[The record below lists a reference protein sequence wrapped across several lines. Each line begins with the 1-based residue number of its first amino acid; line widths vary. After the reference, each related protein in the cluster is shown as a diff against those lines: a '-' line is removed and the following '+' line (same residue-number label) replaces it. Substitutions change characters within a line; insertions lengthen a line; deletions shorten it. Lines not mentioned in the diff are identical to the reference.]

1 MDGMLN
7 IVLFGPPG
15 AGKGTQAK
23 MLVEKYGLNH
33 ISTGEVIRNEIRLGT
48 EIGRSVKERIEH
60 GELASDEIVVRL
72 VADFVERHRDSKG
85 NIYDGFPRTT
95 VQAEEFDKTLAEHG
109 EAVDVMLSLEVPE
122 EELIKRL
129 LLRGQE
135 SGRAD
140 DFSIDVIRNR
150 LDIYNKQTAVV
161 AEYYRKQDKY
171 APIDGLGSVEEVF
184 RRLCN
189 EIDRFVI

>member
-1 MDGMLN
+1 MLN

-15 AGKGTQAK
+15 AGKGTQAA

-33 ISTGEVIRNEIRLGT
+33 ISTGQVIRDEIRLGT

-72 VADFVERHRDSKG
+72 VADFVEQHRQSKG

-95 VQAEEFDKTLAEHG
+95 VQAREFDKTLAGHDEH
-109 EAVDVMLSLEVPE
+109 VDVMLSLEVPE
-122 EELIKRL
+122 QDLIKRL

-150 LDIYNKQTAVV
+150 LDIYNKQTAIV
-161 AEYYRKQDKY
+161 ADYYRGQGKY
-171 APIDGLGSVEEVF
+171 SPIDGLGTVEEVF
-184 RRLCN
+184 ARLC
-189 EIDRFVI
+189 EVIDRFI

>member
-1 MDGMLN
+1 MLN

-15 AGKGTQAK
+15 AGKGTQAA

-33 ISTGEVIRNEIRLGT
+33 ISTGQVIREEIRLGT
-48 EIGRSVKERIEH
+48 EIGQSVRERIEH

-72 VADFVERHRDSKG
+72 VADFVEKHRQSKG

-95 VQAEEFDKTLAEHG
+95 VQAREFDKTLAEHG
-109 EAVDVMLSLEVPE
+109 EHVDVMLSLEVPE
-122 EELIKRL
+122 EELVKRL
-129 LLRGQE
+129 LLRGKE

-150 LDIYNKQTAVV
+150 LDIYNRQTTIV
-161 AEYYRKQDKY
+161 ESYYRAQGKY
-171 APIDGLGSVEEVF
+171 APISGLGTIDEVF
-184 RRLCN
+184 QRLCN
-189 EIDRFVI
+189 EIDKFVI

>member
-1 MDGMLN
+1 MLN

-23 MLVEKYGLNH
+23 MLVDKYGLNH
-33 ISTGEVIRNEIRLGT
+33 ISTGQVIRDEIRLGT

-60 GELASDEIVVRL
+60 GELASDEIVVKL
-72 VADFVERHRDSKG
+72 VADFVEQHRNSKG

-95 VQAEEFDKTLAEHG
+95 VQAEEFDRCLAEHG
-109 EAVDVMLSLEVPE
+109 EVVDVMLSLEVPE

-129 LLRGQE
+129 LLRGKE

-140 DFSIDVIRNR
+140 DFSIEVIQNR
-150 LDIYNKQTAVV
+150 LDIYNKQTAIV
-161 AEYYRKQDKY
+161 EDYYRKQGKY
-171 APIDGLGSVEEVF
+171 APVDGLGTVDEVF

-189 EIDRFVI
+189 EIDKFIV

>member
-1 MDGMLN
+1 MLN

-23 MLVEKYGLNH
+23 MLVDKYGLNH
-33 ISTGEVIRNEIRLGT
+33 ISTGQVIRDEIRLGT

-60 GELASDEIVVRL
+60 GELASDEIVVKL
-72 VADFVERHRDSKG
+72 VADFVEQHRNSKG

-95 VQAEEFDKTLAEHG
+95 VQAGEFDKTLAEHG
-109 EAVDVMLSLEVPE
+109 EAVDVMLALEVPE

-129 LLRGQE
+129 LLRGEE

-140 DFSIDVIRNR
+140 DFSIDVIQNR
-150 LDIYNKQTAVV
+150 LDIYNKQTAIVE
-161 AEYYRKQDKY
+161 EYYRKQGKY
-171 APIDGLGSVEEVF
+171 APVNGLGSVDEVF
-184 RRLCN
+184 GRLCS
-189 EIDRFVI
+189 EIDKFIA

>member
-1 MDGMLN
+1 MLN

-15 AGKGTQAK
+15 AGKGTQAS

-33 ISTGEVIRNEIRLGT
+33 ISTGQVIRDEIRRGT

-60 GELASDEIVVRL
+60 GELASDDIVVKL
-72 VADFVERHRDSKG
+72 VADFVDQHKLSKG

-95 VQAEEFDKTLAEHG
+95 VQAREFDKTLAGHDEH
-109 EAVDVMLSLEVPE
+109 VDVMLSLEVPE
-122 EELIKRL
+122 TELVKRL
-129 LLRGQE
+129 LLRGRE

-150 LDIYNKQTAVV
+150 LDIYNAQTAVV
-161 AEYYRKQDKY
+161 ADYYRRQGKY
-171 APIDGLGSVEEVF
+171 SPIDGTGTVDDVFAKLCEVI
-184 RRLCN
+184 N
-189 EIDRFVI
+189 RFV